1 MPDFTRLAARS
12 GEIVSPGMGEASIKT
27 CRGLE
32 RVYNEIG
39 RDLSANLLTISIDNT
54 PSPLTTGWL
63 TGTTRCRWNL
73 ALALPRLLRPQIRS
87 FPVYAARALPL
98 PSVVS

>member
-1 MPDFTRLAARS
+1 
-12 GEIVSPGMGEASIKT
+12 MGEASIKA

-54 PSPLTTGWL
+54 PFAINS
-63 TGTTRCRWNL
+63 RL
-73 ALALPRLLRPQIRS
+73 ANRNNALSVEPRISTPRLLRPQIRS
-87 FPVYAARALPL
+87 SPVYPARALPL